1 MAITPAIPEPPAKTS
16 NPKHPVGLTSAE
28 AMIRLATFGPN
39 TSSLNQG
46 KYPLLIQIVALFS
59 PLSVVLLVAA
69 AISLVI
75 GDKTDAGIIAT
86 IILIGAA
93 IDFAQSYHARITVER
108 LRATV
113 ATMASVNRDGKW
125 QEVPCAQVV
134 PGDLIQL
141 SAGDMVP
148 ADAQLT
154 ASRDLS
160 IYQAMLTGESTPVDK
175 RVTSKEAST
184 SADAENMVFLGTS
197 VVSGTATAVVIATG
211 PHTAFGDILSKL
223 TAKPPETTF
232 DAGLRHFSYL
242 IARVV
247 FLLVLLVLTA
257 NLALHRPP
265 LESLL
270 FAVALAVGLTPE
282 FLPMITS
289 VTLSRGAMAMAHKH
303 VVVKH
308 LPAIQNLGSI
318 DILCTDKTGTL
329 TAGVMSLVL
338 STSPDGTPSDHTLE
352 MAVLNSNYQTGIRSP
367 LDSAIL
373 LHATAREGINKVDE
387 IPFDFQ
393 RRRLSVVIEEQSKR
407 SLICKGSPEGIF
419 PLVSSVRTAAG
430 DIPMSQ
436 AALASAKAFYSS
448 QSQAGHRVLAVAT
461 RLLPIRP
468 QYSCDDECDLTLCGF
483 LCFADTILPDAAN
496 AIELLR
502 RDGVTVKILSGD
514 NELVAA
520 HICTEAGMPVTELVL
535 GETIETM
542 SDPALMQVAERANVF
557 ARVSPPQKLRILSAL
572 RRRGH
577 TVGFMGDG
585 INDAPSLH
593 AADVGIAAPGA
604 VDVAQDAAD
613 VIMLQPGLSVLHEG
627 IVEGRRAFGNVM
639 KYLLMGTSSNFGN
652 VLSMGLATIV
662 LPFLPMLPTQVLLNN
677 FLYDLSQLTIP
688 TDRVD
693 PEYFS
698 TPQKWDMTV
707 IRRFM
712 VLIGPISSV
721 FDFLTFFVLLHF
733 FHAGQKEFRTGWF
746 VESLAT
752 QTLVLL
758 VIRTSRS
765 PFRSRPSIALLAT
778 IVLIVATGLWLPYSP
793 LARSMEFTPLPASY
807 FSFLCAATLFYL
819 AFVEWAKLRVLKKCG
834 HA

>member
-1 MAITPAIPEPPAKTS
+1 
-16 NPKHPVGLTSAE
+16 
-28 AMIRLATFGPN
+28 
-39 TSSLNQG
+39 
-46 KYPLLIQIVALFS
+46 
-59 PLSVVLLVAA
+59 
-69 AISLVI
+69 
-75 GDKTDAGIIAT
+75 
-86 IILIGAA
+86 
-93 IDFAQSYHARITVER
+93 
-108 LRATV
+108 
-113 ATMASVNRDGKW
+113 
-125 QEVPCAQVV
+125 
-134 PGDLIQL
+134 
-141 SAGDMVP
+141 MVP
-148 ADAQLT
+148 ADARLT
-154 ASRDLS
+154 TSRDLS
-160 IYQAMLTGESTPVDK
+160 IHQAMLTGESTPVDK
-175 RVTSKEAST
+175 RATPNAPST
-184 SADAENMVFLGTS
+184 SADAENIVFLGTS
-197 VVSGTATAVVIATG
+197 VVSGTATAVVAATG
-211 PHTAFGDILSKL
+211 VHTAFGDILSRL
-223 TAKPPETTF
+223 AARPTQTTF
-232 DAGLRHFSYL
+232 DLGLRHFSYL

-257 NLALHRPP
+257 NIALHRPP

-289 VTLSRGAMAMAHKH
+289 VTLSRGAIVMARKH

-318 DILCTDKTGTL
+318 DVLCTDKTGTL

-338 STSPDGTPSDHTLE
+338 STAPDGTPSEHTLE
-352 MAVLNSNYQTGIRSP
+352 MAALNSRYQTGIRSP

-373 LHATAREGINKVDE
+373 LHAADRNGVKKIDE

-393 RRRLSVVIEEQSKR
+393 RRRLSVVVEEQNKK

-419 PLVSSVRTAAG
+419 PLISSIRTTAG
-430 DIPMSQ
+430 DIAVSP
-436 AALASAKAFYSS
+436 AALAGAEAFYAS
-448 QSQAGHRVLAVAT
+448 QSEAGHRVLAVAT
-461 RLLPIRP
+461 RLLDKPR
-468 QYSCDDECDLTLCGF
+468 YSCNDECDLTLYGF
-483 LCFADTILPDAAN
+483 LCFADTILPDAAD
-496 AIELLR
+496 AIARLQ
-502 RDGVTVKILSGD
+502 RDGVSVKILSGD

-520 HICTEAGMPVTELVL
+520 HICAEAGMSVTELVL
-535 GETIETM
+535 GEMIETM

-557 ARVSPPQKLRILSAL
+557 ARVSPQQKQRILSAL

-593 AADVGIAAPGA
+593 AADIGIAAPGA

-613 VIMLQPGLSVLHEG
+613 VVLLQPGLSVLHEG

-652 VLSMGLATIV
+652 VLSMGLATII

-698 TPQKWDMTV
+698 TPQKWNMAV

-712 VLIGPISSV
+712 VFIGPISSV

-733 FHAGQKEFRTGWF
+733 FHAGQNEFRTGWF

-765 PFRSRPSIALLAT
+765 PFRSRPSLALLVT
-778 IVLIVATGLWLPYSP
+778 VILIVAIGLWLPYSP
-793 LARSMEFTPLPASY
+793 LAYSMEFTPLPISY
-807 FSFLCAATLFYL
+807 FLFLCAATMSYL
-819 AFVEWAKLRVLKKCG
+819 ALVEWAKLRILRR
-834 HA
+834 